1 MEKVAPPEF
10 WIGDTTGLV
19 KPHSYHT
26 LRASQQ
32 RHTLTV
38 ISSPFCT
45 RTGLARGMKRGN
57 QLNMLSVCECGAM
70 DIITSLYKTLS
81 NVPAKPWTVQF
92 KGA

>member
-57 QLNMLSVCECGAM
+57 QLNMPSVCECGAM